1 MSIKPSHLDLWVGD
15 KMIEEFMGIEKPFFN
30 IFFFLKK
37 NLKTTSWVT
46 NIAIYPNTGLIL
58 YQISKEFF
66 FKFYLLYINNL
77 SVYLFLLAIIGRLLD
92 CLETKIFKIMA
103 TLGVNIAHIAI
114 VRQARKTIEPDP
126 VQFAFLAELGGADS
140 ITVHLREDRRHIQ
153 DRDVFLLKKTIKTKL
168 NLEMAAT
175 EEMLEI
181 AKKTLPDYVTLVPE
195 KREEV
200 TTEGGLDLK
209 SNVQYLKNFV
219 GNLKD
224 SNIEV
229 SAFIDPLGE
238 QINYSKEIG
247 FDFIELHTGKY
258 AELSGSEQYKELQR
272 IIESTHLANDLGLV
286 VNAGHGLNYNN
297 VKKIASINNM
307 NELNIG
313 HSIVARALAIGLEK
327 SVREMK
333 SLITSN

>member
-1 MSIKPSHLDLWVGD
+1 
-15 KMIEEFMGIEKPFFN
+15 
-30 IFFFLKK
+30 
-37 NLKTTSWVT
+37 
-46 NIAIYPNTGLIL
+46 
-58 YQISKEFF
+58 
-66 FKFYLLYINNL
+66 
-77 SVYLFLLAIIGRLLD
+77 
-92 CLETKIFKIMA
+92 MA
-103 TLGVNIAHIAI
+103 TLGVNIDHIAN
-114 VRQARKTIEPDP
+114 VRQARKTVEPDP

-153 DRDVFLLKKTIKTKL
+153 DRDVFLLKETIKTKL

-181 AKKTLPDYVTLVPE
+181 AKKLLPDYVTLVPE

-200 TTEGGLDLK
+200 TTEGGLDVK
-209 SNVQYLKNFV
+209 GNMKYLKNFV
-219 GNLKD
+219 ENLND

-229 SAFIDPLGE
+229 SAFIDPIGE

-247 FDFIELHTGKY
+247 FNFIELHTGKY
-258 AELSGSEQYKELQR
+258 AELTGYNQHKELQR
-272 IIESTHLANDLGLV
+272 IVESTHEANDLGLV

-313 HSIVARALAIGLEK
+313 HSIVARALAVGLEK

-333 SLITSN
+333 SLINSN

>member
-1 MSIKPSHLDLWVGD
+1 M
-15 KMIEEFMGIEKPFFN
+15 
-30 IFFFLKK
+30 
-37 NLKTTSWVT
+37 T
-46 NIAIYPNTGLIL
+46 
-58 YQISKEFF
+58 
-66 FKFYLLYINNL
+66 
-77 SVYLFLLAIIGRLLD
+77 
-92 CLETKIFKIMA
+92 
-103 TLGVNIAHIAI
+103 TLGVNIDHIAN

-153 DRDVFLLKKTIKTKL
+153 DRDVFLLKETIKTKL

-181 AKKTLPDYVTLVPE
+181 AKKLLPDYVTLVPE

-200 TTEGGLDLK
+200 TTEGGLDVK
-209 SNVQYLKNFV
+209 SNVKYLKNFV
-219 GNLKD
+219 RNLEE

-229 SAFIDPLGE
+229 SAFIDPFAE
-238 QINYSKEIG
+238 QINFSKEIG
-247 FDFIELHTGKY
+247 FNFIELHTGKY
-258 AELSGSEQYKELQR
+258 AGLTGHDQYKELQR
-272 IIESTHLANDLGLV
+272 IIEAAHVANDLGLV
-286 VNAGHGLNYNN
+286 VNAGHGLNYSN

>member
-1 MSIKPSHLDLWVGD
+1 M
-15 KMIEEFMGIEKPFFN
+15 
-30 IFFFLKK
+30 
-37 NLKTTSWVT
+37 T
-46 NIAIYPNTGLIL
+46 
-58 YQISKEFF
+58 
-66 FKFYLLYINNL
+66 
-77 SVYLFLLAIIGRLLD
+77 
-92 CLETKIFKIMA
+92 
-103 TLGVNIAHIAI
+103 TLGVNIDHIAN

-153 DRDVFLLKKTIKTKL
+153 DRDVFLLKETIKTKL

-175 EEMLEI
+175 DEMLEI
-181 AKKTLPDYVTLVPE
+181 SKKLLPDYVTLVPE

-200 TTEGGLDLK
+200 TTEGGLNLK
-209 SNVQYLKNFV
+209 NNVKYLKNFV
-219 GNLKD
+219 SSLKD

-229 SAFIDPLGE
+229 SAFIDPLSE
-238 QINYSKEIG
+238 QITYSKEIG

-258 AELSGSEQYKELQR
+258 AELKGYDQYDELQK
-272 IIESTHLANDLGLV
+272 IIESTHEANDMGLV

-297 VKKIASINNM
+297 VKEIASINNM

-313 HSIVARALAIGLEK
+313 HSIVARALAVGLEK

-333 SLITSN
+333 SLITSS

>member
-1 MSIKPSHLDLWVGD
+1 M
-15 KMIEEFMGIEKPFFN
+15 
-30 IFFFLKK
+30 
-37 NLKTTSWVT
+37 T
-46 NIAIYPNTGLIL
+46 
-58 YQISKEFF
+58 
-66 FKFYLLYINNL
+66 
-77 SVYLFLLAIIGRLLD
+77 
-92 CLETKIFKIMA
+92 
-103 TLGVNIAHIAI
+103 TLGVNIDHIAN

-153 DRDVFLLKKTIKTKL
+153 DRDVFLLKETIKTKL

-181 AKKTLPDYVTLVPE
+181 SKKLLPDYVTLVPE

-200 TTEGGLDLK
+200 TTEGGLNLK
-209 SNVQYLKNFV
+209 TNVKYLKNFV
-219 GNLKD
+219 SSLKD

-229 SAFIDPLGE
+229 SAFIDPLSE
-238 QINYSKEIG
+238 QITYSKEIG

-258 AELSGSEQYKELQR
+258 AELKGFDQYDELQK
-272 IIESTHLANDLGLV
+272 IIESTHEANDMGLV

-297 VKKIASINNM
+297 VKEIASINNM

-313 HSIVARALAIGLEK
+313 HSIVARALAVGLEK

-333 SLITSN
+333 SLITSS

>member
-1 MSIKPSHLDLWVGD
+1 M
-15 KMIEEFMGIEKPFFN
+15 
-30 IFFFLKK
+30 
-37 NLKTTSWVT
+37 SWVT
-46 NIAIYPNTGLIL
+46 NIAINPNTGLIL
-58 YQISKEFF
+58 CQISKDFF

-77 SVYLFLLAIIGRLLD
+77 SVCLFLLAIIGRLLD

-103 TLGVNIAHIAI
+103 TLGVNIDHIAN
-114 VRQARKTIEPDP
+114 VRQARKTVEPDP

-153 DRDVFLLKKTIKTKL
+153 DRDVFLLKETIKTKL

-175 EEMLEI
+175 PEMLQI
-181 AKKTLPDYVTLVPE
+181 AKKIIPDYVTLVPE

-200 TTEGGLDLK
+200 TTEGGLDVK

-219 GNLKD
+219 ENLKD

-229 SAFIDPLGE
+229 SAFIDPLVD

-247 FDFIELHTGKY
+247 FNFIELHTGKY
-258 AELSGSEQYKELQR
+258 AELSGSNQHKELQR
-272 IIESTHLANDLGLV
+272 IIESTHIANDLGLV
-286 VNAGHGLNYNN
+286 VNAGHGLNYSN
-297 VKKIASINNM
+297 VRKIASINNM

-313 HSIVARALAIGLEK
+313 HSIVARALAVGLEK